1 MSFQPTA
8 PDRAAVGS
16 PSQDFAASVLNVSAA
31 ALQRYEEPVFR
42 ALRDGTLEAANPLAQ
57 TFMARLAPEDLEK
70 LAAAARKSN
79 GHDRAVVDMV
89 DVGGGVDIQH
99 LQVTLVPLAAGVG
112 VLLFIRDLTLD
123 NSLRTALVESRR
135 RYKDFIDIST
145 DFPWETNRNR
155 SFVFVPPRGALGYTP
170 DALIA
175 SDPSSLV
182 VGDGILANDQPF
194 LTTRRIENEEFWL
207 KRADGRPACVM
218 VSAMPLLDSRGVW
231 AGARGVCRDVTEI
244 RDRENTLSRVRNR
257 ERVLTRIV
265 RAFRDEVDPEAML
278 TVAADALARGLG
290 AEHCHLF
297 RVAPQGTAAGPIAGY
312 LLSARFGDMDPS
324 AAATVLDSIA
334 KGAGAAEMLFDP
346 WQVLAAPA
354 RYQSDSN
361 GAVVLWRRID
371 RGPWNDDDR
380 LLIGDI
386 ANQIGI
392 TIEQLIH
399 HEHVLRISRTDAL
412 TGLLNRGAFIDG
424 LQRFLARQHRA
435 SPESIASVLLYVD
448 LDNFKHVNDSRGHQ
462 AGDDLLMKVR
472 DILLQQTRPTDMV
485 ARLGGDEFAIW
496 LNGAD
501 ISIAKGRATKL
512 LELCK
517 TLAPYSG
524 SADRP
529 VGMSIGIAVW
539 APGAETLEGL
549 LARAD
554 AAMYEAKRAGKG
566 NFSIAP
572 AGATS

>member
-1 MSFQPTA
+1 MSFQSTA
-8 PDRAAVGS
+8 PDRVAAGG
-16 PSQDFAASVLNVSAA
+16 PSQDIATSVLNVSVA

-42 ALRDGTLEAANPLAQ
+42 VLRDGTLEAANPLAQ
-57 TFMARLAPEDLEK
+57 TFMTRLSERDLEN
-70 LAAAARKSN
+70 LSAAARKST
-79 GHDRAVVDMV
+79 GYDRAVVDMV
-89 DVGGGVDIQH
+89 DVGADVNVQH
-99 LQVTLVPLAAGVG
+99 LQITLVPLAGGVG
-112 VLLFIRDLTLD
+112 VLLFVRDLTLD

-135 RYKDFIDIST
+135 RYKDFIDISS

-155 SFVFVPPRGALGYTP
+155 SFAFVPPRGALGYTP

-175 SDPSSLV
+175 IEPTSLV
-182 VGDGILANDQPF
+182 VGDGVLSQDLPF
-194 LTTRRIENEEFWL
+194 LTTRRLENEEFWL
-207 KRADGRPACVM
+207 RRADGRSACVV
-218 VSAMPLLDSRGVW
+218 VSAMPITDSSGAW

-244 RDRENTLSRVRNR
+244 RDRENTLARVRNR

-265 RAFRDEVDPEAML
+265 RAFRDEVNPEAML

-290 AEHCHLF
+290 AEHCQLF
-297 RVAPQGTAAGPIAGY
+297 RTALNNTPTPTPGY
-312 LLSARFGDMDPS
+312 LLAARCGDMDPL
-324 AAATVLDSIA
+324 AATVVLESLA
-334 KGAGAAEMLFDP
+334 KGAGAAEVLFDP
-346 WQVLAAPA
+346 WQILAAPA
-354 RYQSDSN
+354 RYQSGAN
-361 GAVVLWRRID
+361 GAVVLWRRAD

-424 LQRFLARQHRA
+424 LQRFLARQHRQT
-435 SPESIASVLLYVD
+435 SENLASVLLYVD
-448 LDNFKHVNDSRGHQ
+448 LDNFKHVNDTRGHQ
-462 AGDDLLMKVR
+462 AGDDLLAKVR
-472 DILLQQTRPTDMV
+472 DLLLQQTRPTDMV

-501 ISIAKGRATKL
+501 LKIAKSRAERL

-524 SADRP
+524 SVERP
-529 VGMSIGIAVW
+529 VGMSIGVAAW
-539 APGAETLEGL
+539 FPGAETLEGL

-554 AAMYEAKRAGKG
+554 GAMYEAKRGGKG
-566 NFSIAP
+566 NFAIAP
-572 AGATS
+572 EFKP